1 MIRLSGGMLL
11 VVVLMGLVLGVI
23 VADQTDS
30 AAEASL
36 SMDYDTGYLYVGDDR
51 IDEPVVD
58 ETGTPITNLSAGASP
73 IADHPANVADW
84 SPWRVMDT
92 ITQQSLRVSLWTA
105 TLTAKT
111 IHRSGV
117 PVAWW
122 VQGLEVGVPFAAVG
136 YAGLQFRS
144 AVRGG
149 RR

>member
-11 VVVLMGLVLGVI
+11 VVVLAGAVLGVV

-30 AAEASL
+30 AAQASL

-73 IADHPANVADW
+73 IADHPANVVDW

-92 ITQQSLRVSLWTA
+92 MTRQLLQLAFWTA
-105 TLTAKT
+105 TATAKT

-122 VQGLEVGVPFAAVG
+122 VQGLELGVPGFAVG
-136 YAGLQFRS
+136 YVGLQVRS
-144 AVRGG
+144 IVRGG